1 VDVQVMQNLLSQA
14 VAGKA
19 QAIATWSL
27 GAAAAFD
34 ALFAQARAQGG
45 LVATLLS
52 GAATKNQNF
61 EVGLREAQQARMRIQ
76 AVAKR
81 SGQQYVGVIA
91 QQHSGPEYSEYVPA
105 LKDEV
110 AKHPNVTLEDIR
122 YDHGN
127 FTADLTLASAMLTA
141 HREINVL
148 VNYSGFPGV
157 LTAIKEKHLV
167 GKVFAITST
176 DFPKVAVGYIKEG
189 LIAGIQVHD
198 GCATG
203 KLVVQKFLD
212 AWAGK
217 PVDRYYSDGYRIVT
231 GEAFKSLIAQ
241 GYR

>member
-1 VDVQVMQNLLSQA
+1 VNVQVMQNLLSQA
-14 VAGKA
+14 VAGKE
-19 QAIATWSL
+19 QGIATWSL

-34 ALFAQARAQGG
+34 PLFAQARAQGG
-45 LVATLLS
+45 VVATLLS

-61 EVGLREAQQARMRIQ
+61 DVGMREAEVARIQIQ

-81 SGQQYVGVIA
+81 SGQQRVGVIG
-91 QQHSGPEYSEYVPA
+91 QQDTGPEYGEYVPA

-127 FTADLTLASAMLTA
+127 FTEDLTLASDMLTA
-141 HREINVL
+141 HRDINVL

-157 LTAIKEKHLV
+157 LTAIKEKHLLS
-167 GKVFAITST
+167 KVFAITST
-176 DFPKVAVGYIKEG
+176 DFPKVAVGYINEG

-203 KLVVQKFLD
+203 RLVVHRFLD

-231 GEAFKSLIAQ
+231 GKEFKSLVAQ